1 MRDQRKHLPVNWID
15 GMKINKAHFIAQ
27 DNAWQDALHD
37 AATLSVSPLRFGILP
52 PSVAGDDSFDVT
64 ISYDN
69 QQMLRVHIRSCQAI
83 TSGGVRIMLPALA
96 GTNTSTG
103 LPPSSYP
110 LSASSGE
117 QVYWVVLVVNPFDRQ
132 PSGSPDLAESP
143 PRLPGIVPAYAVQ
156 VVSDSQYRQYA
167 AHPYALTIG
176 KVLING
182 NDIRVD
188 ENYIPP
194 CYSVNA
200 HPDLLTLHGELDGFL
215 GSLEQRCS
223 QIVQK
228 IFRKSQQNELSDLVL
243 FLCDRVMLFLGTSI
257 TAMRWMVPYESP
269 ATLFE
274 PIVSLARVMKN
285 TIDLRTGT
293 GKDEMMNYF
302 SEWSELKQG
311 EFLAMLS
318 GLSAFSF
325 DNNDLDRNIQK
336 IVQFVRV
343 TGKLFETLSNLE
355 FIGKR
360 KDTGIFV
367 KEEIN
372 DQNQTESAQ
381 KQRRRFFG

>member
-37 AATLSVSPLRFGILP
+37 AANLSVSPLRYGILP
-52 PSVAGDDSFDVT
+52 PSVAGEDSFDLT
-64 ISYDN
+64 ISSDN

-83 TSGGVRIMLPALA
+83 TAGGARIMLPALP
-96 GTNTSTG
+96 GDSTGTG
-103 LPPSSYP
+103 LPPASYP
-110 LSASSGE
+110 LSTASGE
-117 QVYWVVLVVNPFDRQ
+117 QVHWVVIVVNPFERQ
-132 PSGSPDLAESP
+132 PAGSPDLAETP
-143 PRLPGIVPAYAVQ
+143 PRLPGVVPAYTVQ

-167 AHPYALTIG
+167 SHPYALTIG
-176 KVLING
+176 KVVMNG
-182 NDIRVD
+182 SDIRVD

-194 CYSVNA
+194 CYSVSA
-200 HPDLLTLHGELDGFL
+200 HPDLVTLHGELDGFL

-228 IFRKSQQNELSDLVL
+228 IYRKSQQNDLSDLVL

-257 TAMRWMVPYESP
+257 TAMRWMVPHESP
-269 ATLFE
+269 AALFE

-336 IVQFVRV
+336 IVQFVRI

-367 KEEIN
+367 KEEIA
-372 DQNQTESAQ
+372 DPHQPDAQ